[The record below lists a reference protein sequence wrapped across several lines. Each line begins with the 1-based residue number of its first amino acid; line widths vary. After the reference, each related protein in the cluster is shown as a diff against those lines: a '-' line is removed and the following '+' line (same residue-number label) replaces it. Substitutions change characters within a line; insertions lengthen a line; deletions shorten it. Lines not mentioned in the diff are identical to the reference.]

1 MADDEQECYN
11 KQNQPVGSESD
22 DDIPQLSAHTL
33 AALQEFYAKEKQRQ
47 ESEVSQEN
55 QEISED
61 WQLSQFWYDN
71 RTATILAEE
80 ALRASQNGRIACL
93 CSPTLY
99 KKLLEIKP
107 EGCEAKVFEYDRR
120 FSVFGEDFVFY
131 DYKKPLDLPASV
143 TEHSFDI
150 VVADP
155 PFLSEE
161 CLRKTAETIKY
172 LGKEKIILCTGQIME
187 DLAFKLLR
195 VEPCKFQPTH
205 ARNLANKFACFLN
218 YDSELDK

>member
-1 MADDEQECYN
+1 MADDE
-11 KQNQPVGSESD
+11 NQKNRPVGQNESDSD

-33 AALQEFYAKEKQRQ
+33 DALQEFYTNEQQRL
-47 ESEVSQEN
+47 ETEVSQEN
-55 QEISED
+55 KDIDED

-80 ALRASQNGRIACL
+80 ALRASKNGRIACL

-99 KKLLEIKP
+99 KKVLEIKP

-131 DYKKPLDLPASV
+131 DYKKPFYLPASI
-143 TEHSFDI
+143 TEHSFDL

-172 LGKEKIILCTGQIME
+172 LGKEKIILCTGLIME

-195 VEPCKFQPTH
+195 VKPCKFQPTH
-205 ARNLANKFACFLN
+205 ARNLANKFGCFVN
-218 YDSELDK
+218 YDSDLDK